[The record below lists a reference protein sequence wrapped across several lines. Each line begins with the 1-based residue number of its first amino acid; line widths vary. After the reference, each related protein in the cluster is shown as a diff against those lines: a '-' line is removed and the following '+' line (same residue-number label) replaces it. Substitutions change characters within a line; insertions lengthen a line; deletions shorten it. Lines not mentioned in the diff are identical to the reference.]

1 MHNSKFNMKGI
12 SISRRSLR
20 FLAWPGLALTTAG
33 LVSGSLTGWQ
43 LLPAGLFVLG
53 LGLLLVGLSFSG
65 GAFWQQR
72 STQAGTNA
80 ALAVGAMVVILGLVN
95 FLGVRYSNRLDLTEN
110 QLFTLAPATQQ
121 IAATLDQPVEVVIF
135 DVAPNPQDRQL
146 LESYARLTS
155 QFTYEYVDPY
165 ANPQQAQ
172 AFGVTAPGMVF
183 LDVGGDLRFL
193 QAVGTPDPQGMG
205 APERLSERRLT
216 NALDQVVNDRSLT
229 VYFVQGHE
237 EYAIDGSE
245 TGYFLAA
252 TGLEDKNYTV
262 NPLNLAESQT
272 VPEDAS
278 VVVVAGPAQDFFEAE
293 VEALDAYLDQGG
305 GVLLLLD
312 PRTDGGL
319 GPILD
324 EWGVVLDDRLVLD
337 TSGAGQFVGLG
348 PAAPIV
354 SDYGDHPITQDFAS
368 GRSFFPLVRPVE
380 AREVPE
386 ITATPLLLT
395 NPQSQAEAISDE
407 GDLSFDPTAAPEG
420 PYTLG
425 IALSRPAEAVPESVS
440 DGEDV
445 DEETAEDADLVEE
458 TDLAEAET
466 PEAGEA
472 APETDEESPVEE
484 DESPAEAEA
493 ESLVEAEE
501 DETPEATAEE
511 SDPDPDAD
519 TAETETD
526 DAAPEE
532 ARLVVIGNSSFASD
546 GLFEQQLNG
555 DVFLNS
561 VSWLGEAGDDALS
574 IRPKAVTDRR
584 ILITP
589 QQQMGLGIFSLL
601 LLPLSG
607 IALAVVMWLRRR

>member
-12 SISRRSLR
+12 SISRRGLR

-33 LVSGSLTGWQ
+33 LVSGGLTGWQ
-43 LLPAGLFVLG
+43 LLPAGLLVLG

-95 FLGVRYSNRLDLTEN
+95 FLGVRYANRLDLTEN
-110 QLFTLAPATQQ
+110 QIFTLAPATQQ
-121 IAATLDQPVEVVIF
+121 IATTLDQPVKVVVF
-135 DVAPNPQDRQL
+135 DGAPNPQDRQL
-146 LESYARLTS
+146 LESYARLTP

-183 LDVGGDLRFL
+183 LEVGGDRRFL

-216 NALDQVVNDRSLT
+216 NALDQVINDRSLT

-293 VEALDAYLDQGG
+293 VEALDTYLDQGG

-319 GPILD
+319 GPLLD

-380 AREVPE
+380 TREVPD
-386 ITATPLLLT
+386 IAATPLLLT

-407 GDLSFDPTAAPEG
+407 GDLSFDPNAAPAG

-425 IALSRPAEAVPESVS
+425 VALSRPAEAVTETVS
-440 DGEDV
+440 DGED
-445 DEETAEDADLVEE
+445 DADGETSEDADLAE
-458 TDLAEAET
+458 TET
-466 PEAGEA
+466 PEAEEA
-472 APETDEESPVEE
+472 APETA
-484 DESPAEAEA
+484 DESPAEAA
-493 ESLVEAEE
+493 
-501 DETPEATAEE
+501 DEPPEAATEE
-511 SDPDPDAD
+511 SDSDAESNPDE
-519 TAETETD
+519 AEAD

-532 ARLVVIGNSSFASD
+532 SRLVVIGNSSFASD

-601 LLPLSG
+601 LLPLTG

>member
-53 LGLLLVGLSFSG
+53 LGLLFVGLSFSG

-80 ALAVGAMVVILGLVN
+80 VLAVGAMVVILGLVN
-95 FLGVRYSNRLDLTEN
+95 FLGVRYSQRLDLTEN

-121 IAATLDQPVEVVIF
+121 IATTLDQPVKVVVF

-146 LESYARLTS
+146 LESYARLTP

-183 LDVGGDLRFL
+183 LDVGGDRRFL
-193 QAVGTPDPQGMG
+193 QAVGTPDPQGAG
-205 APERLSERRLT
+205 TPERLSERRLT
-216 NALDQVVNDRSLT
+216 NALDQVINDRSLT

-278 VVVVAGPAQDFFEAE
+278 VVVVAGPAQDFFAAE
-293 VEALDAYLDQGG
+293 VEALETYLDQGG

-319 GPILD
+319 GPILND
-324 EWGVVLDDRLVLD
+324 WGVVLDDRLVLD

-380 AREVPE
+380 TREVPD

-407 GDLSFDPTAAPEG
+407 GDLSFDPNAAPEG

-425 IALSRPAEAVPESVS
+425 VALSRPAEAVTETVS
-440 DGEDV
+440 DREDDA
-445 DEETAEDADLVEE
+445 DEETAEDADL
-458 TDLAEAET
+458 AEDVRFRDRN
-466 PEAGEA
+466 PRG
-472 APETDEESPVEE
+472 
-484 DESPAEAEA
+484 
-493 ESLVEAEE
+493 
-501 DETPEATAEE
+501 
-511 SDPDPDAD
+511 
-519 TAETETD
+519 
-526 DAAPEE
+526 
-532 ARLVVIGNSSFASD
+532 GSFC
-546 GLFEQQLNG
+546 
-555 DVFLNS
+555 
-561 VSWLGEAGDDALS
+561 
-574 IRPKAVTDRR
+574 P
-584 ILITP
+584 
-589 QQQMGLGIFSLL
+589 
-601 LLPLSG
+601 
-607 IALAVVMWLRRR
+607 

>member
-53 LGLLLVGLSFSG
+53 LGLLFVGLSFSG

-80 ALAVGAMVVILGLVN
+80 VLAVGAMVVILGLVN
-95 FLGVRYSNRLDLTEN
+95 FLGVRYSQRLDLTEN

-121 IAATLDQPVEVVIF
+121 IATTLDQPVKVVVF

-146 LESYARLTS
+146 LESYARLTP

-183 LDVGGDLRFL
+183 LEVGGDLRFL
-193 QAVGTPDPQGMG
+193 QAVGTPDPQGAG
-205 APERLSERRLT
+205 TPERLSERRLT
-216 NALDQVVNDRSLT
+216 NALDQVINDRSLT

-278 VVVVAGPAQDFFEAE
+278 VVVVAGPAQDFFAAE
-293 VEALDAYLDQGG
+293 VEALETYLDQGG

-319 GPILD
+319 GPILN

-380 AREVPE
+380 TREVPD

-407 GDLSFDPTAAPEG
+407 GDLSFDPNAAPEG

-425 IALSRPAEAVPESVS
+425 VALSRPAEAVTETVS
-440 DGEDV
+440 DREDDA
-445 DEETAEDADLVEE
+445 DEETAEDADLAEAS
-458 TDLAEAET
+458 DLAETET
-466 PEAGEA
+466 PEAA
-472 APETDEESPVEE
+472 ASAPETADEAPAEGE
-484 DESPAEAEA
+484 DEPPEAGAEDSVPEAE
-493 ESLVEAEE
+493 
-501 DETPEATAEE
+501 
-511 SDPDPDAD
+511 AD
-519 TAETETD
+519 TAEPETD

-532 ARLVVIGNSSFASD
+532 SRLVVIGNSSFASD

>member
-12 SISRRSLR
+12 SISRRALR

-43 LLPAGLFVLG
+43 LLPAGLLVLG

-80 ALAVGAMVVILGLVN
+80 VLAVGAMVVILGLVN
-95 FLGVRYSNRLDLTEN
+95 FLGVRYSQRLDLTEN

-121 IAATLDQPVEVVIF
+121 IATTLDQPVKVVVF

-146 LESYARLTS
+146 LESYARLTP

-183 LDVGGDLRFL
+183 LDVGGDRRFL
-193 QAVGTPDPQGMG
+193 QAVGTPDPQGAG
-205 APERLSERRLT
+205 TPERLSERRLT
-216 NALDQVVNDRSLT
+216 NALDQVINDRSLT

-245 TGYFLAA
+245 RGYFLAA

-278 VVVVAGPAQDFFEAE
+278 VVVVAGPAQDFFAAE
-293 VEALDAYLDQGG
+293 VEALETYLDQGG

-319 GPILD
+319 GPILN

-380 AREVPE
+380 TREVPD

-407 GDLSFDPTAAPEG
+407 GDLSFDPNAAPEG

-425 IALSRPAEAVPESVS
+425 VALSRPAEAVTETVS
-440 DGEDV
+440 DREDDA
-445 DEETAEDADLVEE
+445 DEETAEDADLAEAS
-458 TDLAEAET
+458 DLAETET
-466 PEAGEA
+466 PEAA
-472 APETDEESPVEE
+472 ASAPETADEAPAEGE
-484 DESPAEAEA
+484 DEPPEAGAEDSVPEAE
-493 ESLVEAEE
+493 
-501 DETPEATAEE
+501 
-511 SDPDPDAD
+511 AD
-519 TAETETD
+519 TAEPETD

-532 ARLVVIGNSSFASD
+532 SRLVVIGNSSFASD

>member
-12 SISRRSLR
+12 SISRRALR

-80 ALAVGAMVVILGLVN
+80 VLAVGAMVVILGLVN
-95 FLGVRYSNRLDLTEN
+95 FLGVRYSQRLDLTEN

-121 IAATLDQPVEVVIF
+121 IATTLDQPVKVVVF

-146 LESYARLTS
+146 LESYARLTP

-183 LDVGGDLRFL
+183 LDVGGDRRFL
-193 QAVGTPDPQGMG
+193 QAVGTPDPQGAG
-205 APERLSERRLT
+205 TPERLSERRLT
-216 NALDQVVNDRSLT
+216 NALDQVINDRSLT

-380 AREVPE
+380 TREVPE
-386 ITATPLLLT
+386 VTATPLLLT

-407 GDLSFDPTAAPEG
+407 GDLSFDPNAAPDG

-425 IALSRPAEAVPESVS
+425 VALSRPAEAVTETVS
-440 DGEDV
+440 DREDDA
-445 DEETAEDADLVEE
+445 DEETAEDADLAE
-458 TDLAEAET
+458 TET
-466 PEAGEA
+466 PEAA
-472 APETDEESPVEE
+472 ASAPETADEAPAEGE
-484 DESPAEAEA
+484 DEP
-493 ESLVEAEE
+493 
-501 DETPEATAEE
+501 PEAGAEDSVPE
-511 SDPDPDAD
+511 PEAD
-519 TAETETD
+519 TAEPETD

-532 ARLVVIGNSSFASD
+532 SRLVVIGNSSFASD

>member
-1 MHNSKFNMKGI
+1 
-12 SISRRSLR
+12 
-20 FLAWPGLALTTAG
+20 
-33 LVSGSLTGWQ
+33 
-43 LLPAGLFVLG
+43 
-53 LGLLLVGLSFSG
+53 
-65 GAFWQQR
+65 
-72 STQAGTNA
+72 
-80 ALAVGAMVVILGLVN
+80 
-95 FLGVRYSNRLDLTEN
+95 
-110 QLFTLAPATQQ
+110 
-121 IAATLDQPVEVVIF
+121 
-135 DVAPNPQDRQL
+135 
-146 LESYARLTS
+146 
-155 QFTYEYVDPY
+155 
-165 ANPQQAQ
+165 
-172 AFGVTAPGMVF
+172 MVF
-183 LDVGGDLRFL
+183 LDVGDDRRFL
-193 QAVGTPDPQGMG
+193 QAVGTPDPQGAG
-205 APERLSERRLT
+205 TPERLSERRLT
-216 NALDQVVNDRSLT
+216 NALDQVINDRSLT

-278 VVVVAGPAQDFFEAE
+278 VVVVAGPAQDFFAAE
-293 VEALDAYLDQGG
+293 VEALETYLDQGG

-319 GPILD
+319 GPILND
-324 EWGVVLDDRLVLD
+324 WGVVLDDRLVLD

-380 AREVPE
+380 TREVPD

-407 GDLSFDPTAAPEG
+407 GDLSFDPNAAPEG

-425 IALSRPAEAVPESVS
+425 VALSRPAEAVTETVS
-440 DGEDV
+440 DREDDA
-445 DEETAEDADLVEE
+445 DEETAEAS
-458 TDLAEAET
+458 DLAETET
-466 PEAGEA
+466 PEAA
-472 APETDEESPVEE
+472 ASAPETADEAPAEGE
-484 DESPAEAEA
+484 DEPPEAGAEDSVPEAE
-493 ESLVEAEE
+493 
-501 DETPEATAEE
+501 
-511 SDPDPDAD
+511 AD
-519 TAETETD
+519 TAEPETD

-532 ARLVVIGNSSFASD
+532 SRLVVIGNSSFASD

>member
-12 SISRRSLR
+12 SISRRALR

-43 LLPAGLFVLG
+43 LLPAGLLVLG

-80 ALAVGAMVVILGLVN
+80 VLAVGAMVVILGLVN
-95 FLGVRYSNRLDLTEN
+95 FLGVRYSQRLDLTEN

-121 IAATLDQPVEVVIF
+121 IATTLDQPVKVVVF

-146 LESYARLTS
+146 LESYARLTP

-193 QAVGTPDPQGMG
+193 QAVGTPDPQGAG
-205 APERLSERRLT
+205 TPERLSERRLT
-216 NALDQVVNDRSLT
+216 NALDQVINDRSLT

-278 VVVVAGPAQDFFEAE
+278 VVVVAGPAQDFFAAE
-293 VEALDAYLDQGG
+293 VEALETYLDQGG

-319 GPILD
+319 GPILN

-380 AREVPE
+380 TREVPD

-407 GDLSFDPTAAPEG
+407 GDLSFDPNAAPEG

-425 IALSRPAEAVPESVS
+425 VALSRPAEAVTETVS
-440 DGEDV
+440 DREDDA
-445 DEETAEDADLVEE
+445 DEETAEDADLAEAS
-458 TDLAEAET
+458 DLAETET
-466 PEAGEA
+466 PEAA
-472 APETDEESPVEE
+472 ASAPETADEAPAEGE
-484 DESPAEAEA
+484 DEPPEAGAEDSVPEAE
-493 ESLVEAEE
+493 
-501 DETPEATAEE
+501 
-511 SDPDPDAD
+511 AD
-519 TAETETD
+519 TAEPETD

-532 ARLVVIGNSSFASD
+532 SRLVVIGNSSFASD

>member
-12 SISRRSLR
+12 SISRRALR

-43 LLPAGLFVLG
+43 LLPAGLLVLG

-80 ALAVGAMVVILGLVN
+80 VLAVGAMVVILGLVN
-95 FLGVRYSNRLDLTEN
+95 FLGVRYSQRLDLTEN

-121 IAATLDQPVEVVIF
+121 IATTLDQPVKVVVF

-146 LESYARLTS
+146 LESYARLTP

-183 LDVGGDLRFL
+183 LDVGGDRRFL
-193 QAVGTPDPQGMG
+193 QAVGTPDPQGAG
-205 APERLSERRLT
+205 TPERLSERRLT
-216 NALDQVVNDRSLT
+216 NALDQVINDRSLT

-278 VVVVAGPAQDFFEAE
+278 VVVVAGPAQDFFAAE
-293 VEALDAYLDQGG
+293 VEALETYLDQGG

-319 GPILD
+319 GPILND
-324 EWGVVLDDRLVLD
+324 WGVVLDDRLVLD

-380 AREVPE
+380 TREVPD

-407 GDLSFDPTAAPEG
+407 GDLSFDPNAAPEG

-425 IALSRPAEAVPESVS
+425 VALSRPAEAVTETVS
-440 DGEDV
+440 DREDDA
-445 DEETAEDADLVEE
+445 DEETAEAS
-458 TDLAEAET
+458 DLAETET
-466 PEAGEA
+466 PEAA
-472 APETDEESPVEE
+472 ASAPETADEAPAEGE
-484 DESPAEAEA
+484 DEPPEAGAEDSVPEAE
-493 ESLVEAEE
+493 
-501 DETPEATAEE
+501 
-511 SDPDPDAD
+511 AD
-519 TAETETD
+519 TAEPETD

-532 ARLVVIGNSSFASD
+532 SRLVVIGNSSFASD

>member
-80 ALAVGAMVVILGLVN
+80 VLAVGAMVVILGLVN
-95 FLGVRYSNRLDLTEN
+95 FLGVRYSQRLDLTEN

-121 IAATLDQPVEVVIF
+121 IATTLDQPVKVVVF

-146 LESYARLTS
+146 LESYARLTP

-193 QAVGTPDPQGMG
+193 QAVGTPDPQGAG
-205 APERLSERRLT
+205 TPERLSERRLT
-216 NALDQVVNDRSLT
+216 NALDQVINDRSLT

-380 AREVPE
+380 TREVPD

-407 GDLSFDPTAAPEG
+407 GDLSFDPNAAPEG

-425 IALSRPAEAVPESVS
+425 VALSRPAEAVTETVS
-440 DGEDV
+440 GREDDA
-445 DEETAEDADLVEE
+445 DEETAEDADLAE
-458 TDLAEAET
+458 TET
-466 PEAGEA
+466 PEAA
-472 APETDEESPVEE
+472 ASAPETADEAPAEGE
-484 DESPAEAEA
+484 DEPPEAGAEDSVPEAE
-493 ESLVEAEE
+493 
-501 DETPEATAEE
+501 
-511 SDPDPDAD
+511 AD
-519 TAETETD
+519 TAEPETD

-532 ARLVVIGNSSFASD
+532 SRLVVIGNSSFASD